1 MDLKKVDNICTV
13 LLCVFLVLM
22 FVMAFTQNKVFGY
35 AAIAVVAVYVILLL
49 KFWRCPSCERF
60 LGALWV
66 KHCPHCGEKIR

>member
-35 AAIAVVAVYVILLL
+35 AAISVAAVNGILLL
-49 KFWRCPSCERF
+49 KFWRCPICECF
-60 LGALWV
+60 
-66 KHCPHCGEKIR
+66 